1 MTKKILSGRNDL
13 ERALQRIDDSLTR
26 SVTAYLIGGCAMM
39 LYNAKTSTKDVDLVI
54 LLPQDAKS
62 VIEALSKDG
71 FKSAR
76 PEDDTCRR
84 AGATTVMEDE
94 KGIRIDI
101 FVESV
106 CRKLRISTSMA
117 KRSKLHAR
125 YKRLE
130 VRLVSPEDIFLFKSV
145 TERAGDLDDM
155 ALLSERGL
163 DWNVILEECIRQS
176 GEVILESY
184 LAVRLQ
190 ELEDEKGIVSPIRKN
205 LEDITERK
213 LSSMRP

>member
-1 MTKKILSGRNDL
+1 
-13 ERALQRIDDSLTR
+13 
-26 SVTAYLIGGCAMM
+26 MM
-39 LYNAKTSTKDVDLVI
+39 LYNAKTSTKDVDLEI

-76 PEDDTCRR
+76 QEDDMYRR
-84 AGATTVMEDE
+84 TVATTVMEDE
-94 KGIRIDI
+94 KGTRVDI

-117 KRSKLHAR
+117 ERSKLHAR

-163 DWNVILEECIRQS
+163 DWNVILDECTRQS
-176 GEVILESY
+176 GKVILESY

-190 ELEDEKGIVSPIRKN
+190 ELEDEKGIVSPIRKT